1 MRRYRNT
8 AELKITVKKDEIIWT
23 RTTEKVEMH
32 PGKLISEPQTSFL
45 LVITYLVNTK

>member
-8 AELKITVKKDEIIWT
+8 ELKITVKKDEIIWT
-23 RTTEKVEMH
+23 RTTEKAEMH

-45 LVITYLVNTK
+45 LVIT